1 MNKVNKP
8 TEKFNVQKMSEEI
21 HAQYG
26 TSEMANYQILLMC
39 DKIENRAFEAGRQSV
54 IDNLLDLKWE
64 DEYAWHFAMALGVKY
79 SINENDGK
87 FLLYANRVFVG
98 KLNSLEQAK
107 RVAFFNYKD
116 RIKKALGL

>member
-1 MNKVNKP
+1 M
-8 TEKFNVQKMSEEI
+8 TREEI
-21 HAQYG
+21 EQLADKHYPTAKDVDASL
-26 TSEMANYQILLMC
+26 TTISEREGWIAG
-39 DKIENRAFEAGRQSV
+39 FEAGMQSV

-64 DEYAWHFAMALGVKY
+64 DEYAWHFTTALGVKY

-107 RVAFFNYKD
+107 RVAFFNYKN